1 MDMPAP
7 AEMFADDLEHE
18 GLTDALADFED
29 FITYLRYDGVLD
41 TLAIVE
47 SNGQQLSTR
56 LKMLS

>member
-1 MDMPAP
+1 
-7 AEMFADDLEHE
+7 MFADDLEHE

-29 FITYLRYDGVLD
+29 FITSLKHDGVLD

-56 LKMLS
+56 LKMFS